1 MRPVVRQQGFY
12 VAPGETTLVSVK
24 VEETFTTPQALSF
37 FPAAARKCYQDDIE
51 RPVEESEFQ
60 PKYFNRKTAFKYTM
74 DNCLYTS
81 MIDKIMTNCNCTPN
95 FAIIGGYHSVGYNQA
110 YFFQLDYWKV
120 HWTPTEPHP
129 FLDAEEH
136 KSPVLRW
143 KRSEVQF

>member
-1 MRPVVRQQGFY
+1 MVAISGPYMRPVVRQQGFY
-12 VAPGETTLVSVK
+12 VAPGKMTLVSVK
-24 VEETFTTPQALSF
+24 VEETFTTPEALSF

-95 FAIIGGYHSVGYNQA
+95 FAIIGGYHSVGLTNLVITEHI
-110 YFFQLDYWKV
+110 FSS
-120 HWTPTEPHP
+120 WTTG
-129 FLDAEEH
+129 
-136 KSPVLRW
+136 KSLGSQ
-143 KRSEVQF
+143 KRRTPS